1 MSFTVSPT
9 WYQDFFTELPNE
21 FWRRAMPPES
31 AGAEIDFAEQQ
42 LGLTPGAR
50 VLDVPCGSGRHS
62 LMLAARGYRTT
73 GIDISTEAVGH
84 ATAQAQ
90 LAGLDVDLRVGDL
103 RELPADSA
111 YDAAV
116 CLGNS
121 FGYLDLA
128 GTASFAKALAG
139 ALKPGGGLLIDS
151 STAAET
157 LLPSY
162 QDGSNTM
169 SVGDITM
176 AATREYDIARSRL
189 FSHYRFSRGHESMDV
204 TAVHHV
210 YTCAQLAALLED
222 AGFTELRFFG
232 GLDGSQYKVGGGRL
246 LLTACRS

>member
-21 FWRRAMPPES
+21 FWRRAIPPES
-31 AGAEIDFAEQQ
+31 AGAEIDFAERH

-62 LMLAARGYRTT
+62 LILAARGYRTT
-73 GIDISTEAVGH
+73 GIDISEEAI
-84 ATAQAQ
+84 AYAAQQAE
-90 LAGLDVDLRVGDL
+90 GLEVDLRVGDL
-103 RELPADSA
+103 RELPQDSA
-111 YDAAV
+111 YAAAV

-128 GTASFAKALAG
+128 GTAVFTKALAG
-139 ALKPGGGLLIDS
+139 AIRPGGGLLIDS

-157 LLPSY
+157 LLPGY
-162 QDGSNTM
+162 KDGSSSM

-176 AATREYDIARSRL
+176 TATREYDVLRSRL
-189 FSHYRFSRGHESMDV
+189 FSHYRFTRGDESVDV

-210 YTCAQLAALLED
+210 HTCAQIAALLEE
-222 AGFTELRFFG
+222 AGFTELKFYG
-232 GLDGSQYKVGGGRL
+232 GPEGSPYEVGGGRL
-246 LLTACRS
+246 FLTARRG